1 MRKNCFVMMILAA
14 GTIAVMP
21 DVALAN
27 AVDSKQDKLTG
38 GYIVYSGEMG
48 DWSLPTADDAK
59 VAIEFT
65 GPLAQ
70 AMFRGIGS
78 AGKSR
83 SCSEDGETRS
93 RGDIVCTRTIKG
105 GETSCYVG
113 YDIRRGKPI
122 GGIIC

>member
-1 MRKNCFVMMILAA
+1 MRKNCFVMMLLAA
-14 GTIAVMP
+14 VSIGVMP
-21 DVALAN
+21 GPAFAN
-27 AVDSKQDKLTG
+27 ATDSKQDKLTG

-83 SCSEDGETRS
+83 SCSDDGETRK
-93 RGDIVCTRTIKG
+93 RGDIVCTRMIKG

-113 YDIRRGKPI
+113 YDIKRGKSI